1 VRSAKFPPHAMSLEN
16 PLHGAGP
23 MYPVQF
29 QPHERMDIPQPHRD
43 RLTPTAPGVI
53 QYRRPSTSRFR

>member
-1 VRSAKFPPHAMSLEN
+1 MSLEN

-23 MYPVQF
+23 MYPVPD

-43 RLTPTAPGVI
+43 RLIPTAPGVI